1 MIPGLPG
8 EVAGE
13 AGRAGKGGRGEGGA
27 PERGARPREVTLWH
41 KSINRI
47 NHCWTCKW
55 FDVPPDLSGTG
66 TRVLCRAASRRRRHA
81 AVPLAASCHRL
92 FGVRKAASVPGRDGG
107 LSALAVSTVSEL
119 SSSPAAA
126 SSPVTSSPA
135 PIAAGSVSCAPMAT
149 YRASGNSA
157 ANHLSHPRRNR
168 AEVTG
173 REGSFPT
180 STRGCADR
188 ERRGDRR
195 DHRSRCLRG
204 REYAGL
210 CGNRATGS
218 SRGEHSACP
227 ARRRCPGMRQFMRA
241 AAQSAAALRGCP
253 EERRG
258 QVAELPVADCMTN
271 ADASCIRRHRSV
283 DVVST

>member
-27 PERGARPREVTLWH
+27 PERGARPREVTPWH

-92 FGVRKAASVPGRDGG
+92 SGVRKAASVPGRDGG

-149 YRASGNSA
+149 YRVSGNSA
-157 ANHLSHPRRNR
+157 ANLLSHPATQPGRSYGTRR
-168 AEVTG
+168 E
-173 REGSFPT
+173 FP
-180 STRGCADR
+180 
-188 ERRGDRR
+188 
-195 DHRSRCLRG
+195 HQ
-204 REYAGL
+204 YAGL
-210 CGNRATGS
+210 
-218 SRGEHSACP
+218 RGP
-227 ARRRCPGMRQFMRA
+227 RTTR
-241 AAQSAAALRGCP
+241 
-253 EERRG
+253 
-258 QVAELPVADCMTN
+258 
-271 ADASCIRRHRSV
+271 
-283 DVVST
+283 